1 MVTRALHRPWINA
14 QEHPFL
20 GLQAFHLVDFRAML
34 VSVLIA
40 TRERP
45 EALRR
50 CVASVA
56 RQTYADLELLVWD
69 DASTPPV
76 QEALVRNEAGRH
88 PARCFRSDE
97 RLGPMGCRNGLMQHA
112 RGEVFIVLDDDA
124 CLADAEAITQ
134 VVRAFEAYP
143 RAGILAFKIVERCQG
158 KERMLVPH
166 RRRRVHR
173 DPRLIEQEGLVSHY
187 LAGGH
192 ALRRRVIEQV
202 GYFHEGLYYGHEEL
216 DLSYR
221 TLDAGF
227 EIRYLPRVLVYHLP
241 ETEASRIDPWKLYYS
256 IRNRLLTVYRY
267 LPWRYVPTHVGFW
280 LFLYGWQA
288 LRQTALGAYGRGVW
302 AGLAATRRFHRHPIK
317 PETVAY
323 LKAHGG
329 RLWY

>member
-1 MVTRALHRPWINA
+1 MMAGPSSGMQGPPFASSRP
-14 QEHPFL
+14 
-20 GLQAFHLVDFRAML
+20 ML

-40 TRERP
+40 TRDRP

-50 CVASVA
+50 CLASLA
-56 RQTYADLELLVWD
+56 HQTYTDLELLVWD
-69 DASTPPV
+69 DASAPPV

-88 PARCFRSDE
+88 PVRCFRSDE

-124 CLADAEAITQ
+124 FLADAEAIAQ
-134 VVRAFEAYP
+134 VVRAFEAHP
-143 RAGILAFKIVERCQG
+143 RAGILAFKIIERCDG
-158 KERMLVPH
+158 KEKMLVPH
-166 RRRRVHR
+166 RRRPMDR
-173 DPRLIEQEGLVSHY
+173 DPRLIEQEGLVSYY

-192 ALRRRVIEQV
+192 ALRRGVIEQA
-202 GYFHEGLYYGHEEL
+202 GYFQDRLYYGHEEL

-241 ETEASRIDPWKLYYS
+241 ETEASRIHPWKLYYS

-288 LRQTALGAYGRGVW
+288 LRRVSPGVYGRGVW
-302 AGLAATRRFHRHPIK
+302 AGLVATRRFDRRPIK

-323 LKAHGG
+323 LKAHDG

>member
-1 MVTRALHRPWINA
+1 
-14 QEHPFL
+14 
-20 GLQAFHLVDFRAML
+20 ML

-40 TRERP
+40 TRDRP

-50 CVASVA
+50 CIASVA
-56 RQTYADLELLVWD
+56 RQTYADVELLIWD
-69 DASTPPV
+69 DASASPV
-76 QEALVRNEAGRH
+76 PQALVDREAGRH

-97 RLGPMGCRNGLMQHA
+97 QLGPMGCRNGLMQHA
-112 RGEVFIVLDDDA
+112 RGEIFVVLDDDA
-124 CLADAEAITQ
+124 CLADVEAIAQ
-134 VVRAFEAYP
+134 VVSAFDAHP
-143 RAGILAFKIVERCQG
+143 RAGILAFKIVERYQG

-173 DPRLIEQEGLVSHY
+173 HPHLIEQEGLVSHY

-192 ALRRRVIEQV
+192 ALRRAIIEQV
-202 GYFHEGLYYGHEEL
+202 GYFQEDLYYGHEEL

-227 EIRYLPRVLVYHLP
+227 EIRYLPGVLVYHLP
-241 ETEASRIDPWKLYYS
+241 ESEATRLHPWKLYYL
-256 IRNRLLTVYRY
+256 IRNRLLTAYRY
-267 LPWRYVPTHVGFW
+267 LPWRYIPTHVGLW
-280 LFLYGWQA
+280 LLLYGWQA
-288 LRQTALGAYGRGVW
+288 LRRVWPGTYGRGLW
-302 AGLAATRRFHRHPIK
+302 AGLTATRRFDRRPIK